1 LDWGVL
7 LLDDEVVVGGV
18 CDSGGFV
25 DSGIFPVL
33 MAGGPEKTQ
42 GVGVMNKDFWDV
54 AFGGKDTLRLSIGA
68 RNFRIRKNLYS
79 STATFEYGEGMRIRV
94 KYRKWGT
101 VYSYQVSLN
110 SLERWAPGIINVRL
124 SVQELT
130 GLVLNCFE

>member
-1 LDWGVL
+1 
-7 LLDDEVVVGGV
+7 
-18 CDSGGFV
+18 
-25 DSGIFPVL
+25 
-33 MAGGPEKTQ
+33 
-42 GVGVMNKDFWDV
+42 MNKDFWDV